1 MKPGKN
7 FIAAFLFF
15 IAAAL
20 YPLASEAQSLFADKK
35 ARNVGDILTVLVV
48 ESSTASSRAKTE
60 TNKVNDHGVLAT
72 GGSGNLAYSPMYGID
87 GRVKNKFSGDA
98 SVSRKGVLRTTI
110 TVQIKEI
117 KPNGNL
123 VVEGA
128 RALEVNGEKEMTT
141 IRGIV
146 RPQDISSM
154 NTIFSYQLADAQIS
168 YKGKGV
174 VQTGQR
180 PGILTRILNWIF

>member
-1 MKPGKN
+1 MKSRIIL
-7 FIAAFLFF
+7 IAAIISFLF
-15 IAAAL
+15 AAI
-20 YPLASEAQSLFADKK
+20 YPPISEAQSLFADKK
-35 ARNVGDILTVLVV
+35 ARAVGDILTVLVV

-60 TNKVNDHGVLAT
+60 TNKVNDHGVLAK
-72 GGSGNLAYSPMYGID
+72 GGSGTLAYSPMYGIN
-87 GRVKNKFSGDA
+87 GRVNNKFAGDA
-98 SVSRKGVLRTTI
+98 LVSRKGALRTTI
-110 TVQIKEI
+110 TVQIKEV

-123 VVEGA
+123 VVEGK

-141 IRGIV
+141 ITGIV
-146 RPQDISSM
+146 RPQDISGM
-154 NTIFSYQLADAQIS
+154 NTIYSYQLADAQIS